1 MTSDL
6 RDLAWRLL
14 AHEVHGRREGD
25 AWVEAADGACQ
36 RLHDHLARLIGPAGV
51 LALLGR
57 AMALERTESPFLST
71 VRVEANGRLSG
82 LREAIQ
88 EEEDSRVSA
97 GLAAVLANFLW
108 LLVTFVGED
117 LTLRLVSQVWPDA
130 PLRASGPGSEEDIP

>member
-25 AWVEAADGACQ
+25 AWVDAADGACQ
-36 RLHDHLARLIGPAGV
+36 RLRDHLGRLIGPTGV

-57 AMALERTESPFLST
+57 AIALERTESPFLNT

-108 LLVTFVGED
+108 LLVTFIGED
-117 LTLRLVSQVWPDA
+117 LTLRLASQVWPDV
-130 PLRASGPGSEEDIP
+130 PLHASGPGSEEDTP